1 MTEPA
6 SSKNE
11 FIKSYIHPP
20 ITLETYEDYLDPKF
34 PSCVTVLLLIIG
46 LFGNFLS
53 ALVFNQK
60 PMKKN
65 STFIYLG
72 VLCYVDILV
81 LFFGLGDIILITY
94 FKFVIRNQSILMCRL
109 HTFLTYSSTHL
120 SSFIIAS
127 VSVDRAIATNFIGFA
142 KFYCTQR
149 TAHRIILLLC
159 IVSVLINMHT
169 LFFLGYHENYFLY
182 FNSTIFMTNK
192 TACYCASLYGTNYD
206 KFMNPYFQWL
216 DLIFYAILPFIVML
230 LSTFFIL
237 RVIFMSN
244 KRIES
249 KLSRN
254 SFAFLRANGAT
265 ETTSEDTRPKN
276 TLGTRLR
283 KSFIRDKANS
293 GRNYNYRL
301 NKTLHLTY
309 TLVSIN
315 ALFICLVGPLA
326 LVLIVIKGK
335 EKVTENKLLF
345 NILYILAYSNHSFNF
360 IFYGLSSPPYRNA
373 IKNLMHRQGKRSNAS
388 WNTSQPNRN
397 RSIKANNR
405 TDT

>member
-1 MTEPA
+1 MTEPV
-6 SSKNE
+6 STHNE
-11 FIKSYIHPP
+11 FIKSYIYTPYS
-20 ITLETYEDYLDPKF
+20 LETYEDYLDPKF
-34 PSCVTVLLLIIG
+34 PSYVTVLLLIIG
-46 LFGNFLS
+46 LFGNSLS

-60 PMKKN
+60 PLKKN

-72 VLCYVDILV
+72 VLCYVDMLV

-94 FKFVIRNQSILMCRL
+94 FKFVIRNQSILMCRM
-109 HTFLTYSSTHL
+109 HTFLTYWSTHL

-127 VSVDRAIATNFIGFA
+127 VSVDRAIATNFIGFT
-142 KFYCTQR
+142 KFYCTR
-149 TAHRIILLLC
+149 KTAHKIIFLMCFL
-159 IVSVLINMHT
+159 SALINMHT
-169 LFFLGYHENYFLY
+169 LFFLGYNENYFLY
-182 FNSTIFMTNK
+182 INSTVFMTNK

-244 KRIES
+244 KRIKG

-265 ETTSEDTRPKN
+265 EITTEDTQPK
-276 TLGTRLR
+276 TSLSMRLK
-283 KSFIRDKANS
+283 KSFIRENTNS
-293 GRNYNYRL
+293 NRKYNYRF

-326 LVLIVIKGK
+326 IVLITIKGK
-335 EKVTENKLLF
+335 QKITENKLLF

-373 IKNLMHRQGKRSNAS
+373 IKNLIFSRGKRSNPS
-388 WNTSQPNRN
+388 WNTSQFNRN
-397 RSIKANNR
+397 KSIKTNKS
-405 TDT
+405 DK